1 MSMQDSKP
9 GKMTDDGQ
17 HRGSVDEARPNE
29 GGRSGG
35 QQGHGQTDTSLQG
48 GQGSQ
53 PGIEREKAERGK
65 GSPA

>member
-1 MSMQDSKP
+1 MSTQDGKP
-9 GKMTDDGQ
+9 GKTDAQ

-29 GGRSGG
+29 GRRSGG
-35 QQGHGQTDTSLQG
+35 QQGGTQRDTTRQG

-53 PGIEREKAERGK
+53 QEIEREKAERGQ